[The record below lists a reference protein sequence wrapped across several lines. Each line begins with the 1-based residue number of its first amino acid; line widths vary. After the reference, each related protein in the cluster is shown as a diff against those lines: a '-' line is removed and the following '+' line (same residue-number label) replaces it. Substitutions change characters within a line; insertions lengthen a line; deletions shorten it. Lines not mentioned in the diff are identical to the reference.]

1 MNLASSFIP
10 SSFTPMSSTLSN
22 SDRSFIEFTRCLY
35 KAKSVVQ
42 ELQEFS
48 KTVGPTLCLS
58 PFAQKQSCDPRISTD
73 EFIKHVYQY
82 LEDSFRKFNNM
93 CRVLLIVLTK
103 LESSQP
109 LRRERIDSFRQ
120 EVLNEWNKA
129 DKVRQDLLLLVQG
142 SYQVSKL
149 PSPQSI
155 PSSSDYDEEDDDEEE
170 EEPGSETSLEPTSSK
185 NSTTS
190 V

>member
-1 MNLASSFIP
+1 MNLASSFIS

-58 PFAQKQSCDPRISTD
+58 PFAQKQRYDPRISTD
-73 EFIKHVYQY
+73 EFIKHVNQY
-82 LEDSFRKFNNM
+82 LEESFRKFNNM
-93 CRVLLIVLTK
+93 CRVLLIVLQK
-103 LESSQP
+103 LETNQP
-109 LRRERIDSFRQ
+109 VRRERIDSFRQ
-120 EVLNEWNKA
+120 EVINEWKKA
-129 DKVRQDLLLLVQG
+129 NKVRQDLLLLVQD

-149 PSPQSI
+149 PSPQSNE
-155 PSSSDYDEEDDDEEE
+155 SSSDYEEDE
-170 EEPGSETSLEPTSSK
+170 EEPGSETSIEPSSSEESSTSAA
-185 NSTTS
+185 
-190 V
+190 

>member
-58 PFAQKQSCDPRISTD
+58 PFAQKQSYDPRISTD
-73 EFIKHVYQY
+73 EFIKHVHQY

-93 CRVLLIVLTK
+93 CRVLLIVLSK
-103 LESSQP
+103 LESNQP
-109 LRRERIDSFRQ
+109 VRRERIVSFRQ
-120 EVLNEWNKA
+120 EVLNEWKKA
-129 DKVRQDLLLLVQG
+129 DKVRQDLLLSVQD

-155 PSSSDYDEEDDDEEE
+155 PSSSDYDEENDEDDDEE
-170 EEPGSETSLEPTSSK
+170 PDSETSLEPTSSED
-185 NSTTS
+185 STTS
-190 V
+190 A

>member
-1 MNLASSFIP
+1 
-10 SSFTPMSSTLSN
+10 MSSTLSN

-58 PFAQKQSCDPRISTD
+58 PFAQKQSYDPRISTD
-73 EFIKHVYQY
+73 EFIKHPV
-82 LEDSFRKFNNM
+82 
-93 CRVLLIVLTK
+93 
-103 LESSQP
+103 
-109 LRRERIDSFRQ
+109 RRERIDSFRQ
-120 EVLNEWNKA
+120 EVLNEWKKA
-129 DKVRQDLLLLVQG
+129 DKVRQDLLLLVQD

-170 EEPGSETSLEPTSSK
+170 DEPGSETSLEPTSSED
-185 NSTTS
+185 SATS

>member
-1 MNLASSFIP
+1 
-10 SSFTPMSSTLSN
+10 MSSTLSN

-48 KTVGPTLCLS
+48 KT
-58 PFAQKQSCDPRISTD
+58 KQSYDPRISTD
-73 EFIKHVYQY
+73 EFIKHVHQY

-93 CRVLLIVLTK
+93 CRVLLIVLSK
-103 LESSQP
+103 LESNQP
-109 LRRERIDSFRQ
+109 VRRERIVSFRQ
-120 EVLNEWNKA
+120 EVLNEWKKA
-129 DKVRQDLLLLVQG
+129 DKVRQDLLLSVQD

-155 PSSSDYDEEDDDEEE
+155 PSSSDYDEENDEDDDEE
-170 EEPGSETSLEPTSSK
+170 PDSETSLEPTSSED
-185 NSTTS
+185 STTS
-190 V
+190 A